1 VRHLKKWLAVI
12 HPLLFALFFVLAL
25 YSANVAEV
33 SPSEIAIPIVAAIA
47 LALLVLI
54 LTLLMIGLIRGLI
67 RKIHKSPQSSQQYR
81 IWDIKKA
88 AIVASIFIILF
99 FTFGF
104 FLRALDGWDD
114 IHRTIRAPLFWLMP
128 SILWIALLATGG
140 YFIIKTNRDLRKL
153 TIILSIVSFSMVIIP
168 TVHIIVNET
177 KTAAQDTYTSES
189 IADLIKP
196 DALPDIYYII
206 LDRYASASTLEEAYD
221 FDNSDFLE
229 YLSNEG
235 FYVANQSA
243 SNYPYTYTSLLSSL
257 NMDFLQEYDFE
268 TSWSIMSHADYKVWR
283 YLKTIDYKF
292 IHVGSWWE
300 VTRENPYADMNINYY
315 AMPEFSWFLFQSTW
329 AYPISLTLN
338 IVDEFSEMQYRRTLY
353 EYNKMAEIPGI
364 AEPTFLFA
372 HMLTPHTPYVF
383 DREGNYQTPDEANR
397 KSETA
402 NYVDQLIATNS
413 MLMVLIDEL
422 LSSSEVPPIIILQ
435 ADEGPLPGGYEEWL
449 NTDFSKATEAQIR
462 QKMRIF
468 NAYYLPNVDSDIL
481 YPSITPVNS
490 FRTIFNLYFG
500 TDFSMLPDNSYASYQ
515 DTPFEFFDVT
525 DKVKYD

>member
-1 VRHLKKWLAVI
+1 
-12 HPLLFALFFVLAL
+12 
-25 YSANVAEV
+25 
-33 SPSEIAIPIVAAIA
+33 
-47 LALLVLI
+47 
-54 LTLLMIGLIRGLI
+54 
-67 RKIHKSPQSSQQYR
+67 
-81 IWDIKKA
+81 
-88 AIVASIFIILF
+88 
-99 FTFGF
+99 
-104 FLRALDGWDD
+104 
-114 IHRTIRAPLFWLMP
+114 
-128 SILWIALLATGG
+128 
-140 YFIIKTNRDLRKL
+140 
-153 TIILSIVSFSMVIIP
+153 
-168 TVHIIVNET
+168 
-177 KTAAQDTYTSES
+177 
-189 IADLIKP
+189 
-196 DALPDIYYII
+196 
-206 LDRYASASTLEEAYD
+206 
-221 FDNSDFLE
+221 
-229 YLSNEG
+229 
-235 FYVANQSA
+235 
-243 SNYPYTYTSLLSSL
+243 
-257 NMDFLQEYDFE
+257 MDFLQEYDFE
-268 TSWSIMSHADYKVWR
+268 TSWSTMSHADYKVWR

-329 AYPISLTLN
+329 AYPISLTFN

-435 ADEGPLPGGYEEWL
+435 ADEGPLPGGYEAWL

-468 NAYYLPNVDSDIL
+468 NAYYLPNVDTDIL

-500 TDFSMLPDNSYASYQ
+500 TDFSMLPDNSYAAYQ

-525 DKVKYD
+525 DKVRYD